1 MNSLLAITVVIIS
14 PEDNTGTIIGA
25 VFGAIAGV
33 LLLGAIAVL
42 VIVIM
47 MKMRAQPEV
56 KRNTARSTSILNEYT
71 NTELLFTFYKNP
83 YDYAVCTK

>member
-33 LLLGAIAVL
+33 LLLGAVAVL

-47 MKMRAQPEV
+47 MKMRTTRSKKEY
-56 KRNTARSTSILNEYT
+56 RSTSILNEYT
-71 NTELLFTFYKNP
+71 NTELLF
-83 YDYAVCTK
+83 